1 MAHPVP
7 SLGGLPPAAPPPRVN
22 GQHTGVRPVTPVDE
36 AAVVRQLRR
45 KVAHRLTDQH
55 RQTNPAT
62 DPATATTGHAEDG
75 DMVRRLIGEALDE
88 YTAASMTAGT
98 PPLTPAAESRIARAV
113 ADGLLGVGGLQP
125 LLDDPSIEDITAN
138 GCDVVWVRRTDGRR
152 ERVAAI
158 ADSDAELV
166 ELVELVRMLAARSGV
181 EERRFDRASPILD
194 LQLSDGSRLNAV
206 MAVSSRP
213 VVSIRRH
220 HHVRVTLADLY
231 RLGTVDVCL
240 RQLLTA
246 AVRARLNI
254 IVAGAIGAGKTT
266 MLRALAACCD
276 PTERIVTIEDSYEL
290 GLDAD
295 PHVHGDVAALQAREA
310 NVEGAGAI
318 SMTQLFRTALRMAP
332 GRIVV
337 GEVRGDEVIDMLNA
351 MSQGND
357 GSLSTIHARS
367 SDGVFGKL
375 ALYAAQSPQRLA
387 QETTALLVAES
398 VNLVVHLGFAGADRR
413 VVTSVREVVGADGL
427 RVASNEI
434 LRLGPAGYTAPG
446 GSVPDGSV
454 AGGSVPGRSVSAGLL
469 DRLEAAGFDP
479 DLLHQ
484 PSMWHH
490 SGGDR

>member
-1 MAHPVP
+1 M
-7 SLGGLPPAAPPPRVN
+7 
-22 GQHTGVRPVTPVDE
+22 
-36 AAVVRQLRR
+36 RQLRR
-45 KVAHRLTDQH
+45 EVAHRLTDQ
-55 RQTNPAT
+55 RRRT
-62 DPATATTGHAEDG
+62 DPATAAAGHADDG
-75 DMVRRLIGEALDE
+75 EVVRRLIGEALDA
-88 YTAASMTAGT
+88 YTAASMSAGK
-98 PPLTPAAESRIARAV
+98 PPLMPAAESRIARAV

-125 LLDDPSIEDITAN
+125 LLDDPSVEDITAN

-166 ELVELVRMLAARSGV
+166 ELVRMLAARSGV

-194 LQLSDGSRLNAV
+194 LQLPDGSRLNAV

-240 RQLLTA
+240 RQLLAA

-276 PTERIVTIEDSYEL
+276 PSERIVTIEDSYEL

-295 PHVHGDVAALQAREA
+295 EAVHGDVAALQAREA

-367 SDGVFGKL
+367 SEGVFGKL

-434 LRLGPAGYTAPG
+434 LRPGPAGYAVPGGSAPG
-446 GSVPDGSV
+446 GLAP
-454 AGGSVPGRSVSAGLL
+454 GGSVSAGLL

-479 DLLHQ
+479 DLLLQ
-484 PSMWHH
+484 PSMWHP
-490 SGGDR
+490 SGGDQR